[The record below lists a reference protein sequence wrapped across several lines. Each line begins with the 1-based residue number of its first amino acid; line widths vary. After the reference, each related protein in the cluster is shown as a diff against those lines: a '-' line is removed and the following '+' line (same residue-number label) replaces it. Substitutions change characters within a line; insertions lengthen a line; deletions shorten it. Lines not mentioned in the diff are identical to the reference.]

1 MDYEALMDERQK
13 HVHEHFS
20 PNSKLNDPEFVKKLL
35 DWITFWR
42 RNPSRFVQR
51 YFGIT
56 LYLYQHIILY
66 LMDIFPSICIV
77 AARSAAKSFIIA
89 VYACKEAILRPGSL
103 IVVASATKK
112 QARLIV
118 SEKIAKEI
126 LPRSPLLQQEIKT
139 IKDNQND
146 IEVKFNNGS
155 SIVVLVANENVRGY
169 RATVFIYEEF
179 RMIVKSIIDTVLSP
193 TLFQRQIPF
202 RIKYPDE
209 YKELKEEPKEIYISS
224 AWYKSHWMWD
234 YMKLVTRDM
243 LGKGKSVLI
252 GMDYSIA
259 LKHEIK
265 TRDFLVKE
273 RKKLDRVAWT
283 IEYENQMVAENAHAY
298 FTYDMLNKNRVLK
311 RPFYPRKNEDVLSK
325 VKAKHTIPKQAGE
338 IRIVACDIAPEGG
351 TGNDNSV
358 FTCIRALPESKEYK
372 VSDTSGDHIEVKQ
385 GYRRQVVYM
394 EPQAEFETTKQA
406 IRIKQLFADFEADY
420 CVLDTRNAGVAI
432 YDALAKVLYDV
443 DRNVEY
449 EPWTCMND
457 DKLKARI
464 VIAGQKEAVFSV
476 KASLELNSKIAV
488 SMRDSLNNRMIEL
501 MVSNQ
506 EGVEELQR
514 LYPEYA
520 SADVDTQ
527 LFYERPFLETVALI
541 NEMIGLEYTVQ
552 NQTNLIK
559 IEERPGARKDRYT
572 SVSYGNYF
580 VSLLEAD
587 LFSDSSGYEYVTL
600 CRGACVS
607 IISLCRLCAWID
619 RRIATGALVHITV
632 RRILTGNSERG
643 LMHRVLVLKVFIQLK
658 IHKGEVVIHVKPCR
672 GNPCHQATLSTGIQ
686 IREKLHLF
694 FSIDK
699 SNGKH
704 PELYPVAAVPDH
716 VVIQALIQLFHQSL
730 NPREYVIR
738 NDFHIQCGRG
748 VVTRRTAAQS
758 SSGHTNVLIHV
769 LFDGIF
775 VFLIQKGEIDR
786 KPIHLRARGQR
797 EE

>member
-1 MDYEALMDERQK
+1 MDYEALMDGRQK

-338 IRIVACDIAPEGG
+338 IRIIACDIAPEGG

-514 LYPEYA
+514 LYPEYV
-520 SADVDTQ
+520 SADVDT
-527 LFYERPFLETVALI
+527 
-541 NEMIGLEYTVQ
+541 
-552 NQTNLIK
+552 
-559 IEERPGARKDRYT
+559 
-572 SVSYGNYF
+572 
-580 VSLLEAD
+580 
-587 LFSDSSGYEYVTL
+587 
-600 CRGACVS
+600 
-607 IISLCRLCAWID
+607 
-619 RRIATGALVHITV
+619 
-632 RRILTGNSERG
+632 
-643 LMHRVLVLKVFIQLK
+643 
-658 IHKGEVVIHVKPCR
+658 
-672 GNPCHQATLSTGIQ
+672 
-686 IREKLHLF
+686 
-694 FSIDK
+694 
-699 SNGKH
+699 
-704 PELYPVAAVPDH
+704 
-716 VVIQALIQLFHQSL
+716 
-730 NPREYVIR
+730 
-738 NDFHIQCGRG
+738 
-748 VVTRRTAAQS
+748 
-758 SSGHTNVLIHV
+758 
-769 LFDGIF
+769 
-775 VFLIQKGEIDR
+775 
-786 KPIHLRARGQR
+786 
-797 EE
+797 

>member
-1 MDYEALMDERQK
+1 MAAKKQLMKPATQKVVKDAKPTEVEPRVISDEEYRCTCCGHKYKKQETNFGRSK
-13 HVHEHFS
+13 S
-20 PNSKLNDPEFVKKLL
+20 PIYKGNNGFV
-35 DWITFWR
+35 
-42 RNPSRFVQR
+42 
-51 YFGIT
+51 
-56 LYLYQHIILY
+56 
-66 LMDIFPSICIV
+66 SICKNCV
-77 AARSAAKSFIIA
+77 AELYEQYVKFYDGDEDAAAERICQITDMYFDLDIWASSRKISESRNGKSRNRISTYISRLNLSQVDGATTYSDTLVRRWEANVENAPTVEDVAKNDDIQTPEEVVRRFGVGFDA
-89 VYACKEAILRPGSL
+89 GDYACKEAILRPGSL

-338 IRIVACDIAPEGG
+338 IRIIACDIAPEGG

-514 LYPEYA
+514 LYPEYV

-600 CRGACVS
+600 C
-607 IISLCRLCAWID
+607 
-619 RRIATGALVHITV
+619 
-632 RRILTGNSERG
+632 N
-643 LMHRVLVLKVFIQLK
+643 
-658 IHKGEVVIHVKPCR
+658 
-672 GNPCHQATLSTGIQ
+672 
-686 IREKLHLF
+686 
-694 FSIDK
+694 
-699 SNGKH
+699 
-704 PELYPVAAVPDH
+704 
-716 VVIQALIQLFHQSL
+716 
-730 NPREYVIR
+730 
-738 NDFHIQCGRG
+738 
-748 VVTRRTAAQS
+748 
-758 SSGHTNVLIHV
+758 
-769 LFDGIF
+769 
-775 VFLIQKGEIDR
+775 
-786 KPIHLRARGQR
+786 
-797 EE
+797 